1 LTDDSKVNEEL
12 ESKDYEFIFYRVKR
26 VLLDDKPVKKSDYIL
41 SIIAYLVLL
50 YIANNLLNWNLSFV
64 SSSFSQVL
72 WAINLAIG
80 VSIFINILLISY
92 DSPWFRHS
100 MKALMNIF
108 TLLAV
113 YIFYI
118 VFPLYFSQTNTVIA
132 VKFILIIL
140 IVILLITIAFEVFK
154 VLFRIFYKQVN

>member
-12 ESKDYEFIFYRVKR
+12 ESKDYEFIFYRVKG

-50 YIANNLLNWNLSFV
+50 YIANNLINWNLSFV
-64 SSSFSQVL
+64 SSSFTQVL

-80 VSIFINILLISY
+80 VSIFINILLIIY
-92 DSPWFRHS
+92 DSPWFRHI
-100 MKALMNIF
+100 MKALISIF
-108 TLLAV
+108 TLFAV
-113 YIFYI
+113 YIFYV
-118 VFPLYFSQTNTVIA
+118 VFPFNFSQTNSVIA

-140 IVILLITIAFEVFK
+140 IVILLITIVFEVFK
-154 VLFRIFYKQVN
+154 VLFRIFYKQLN